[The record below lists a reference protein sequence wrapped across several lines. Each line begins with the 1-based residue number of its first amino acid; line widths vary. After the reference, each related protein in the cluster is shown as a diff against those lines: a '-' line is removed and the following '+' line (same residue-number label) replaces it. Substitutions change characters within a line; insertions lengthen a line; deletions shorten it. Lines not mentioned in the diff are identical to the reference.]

1 MIDFAS
7 WNRRERAARWSRH
20 TLYLFLRFS
29 APLYL
34 DGASILSLLQA
45 NAVTLTSTHHLP
57 YLDINLPCYLC
68 YTHVLLCTIRTTRPM
83 AMPCLLPCL
92 LHLAPC
98 FVAFVLRNTPTV
110 PFIRVLLRM
119 SVTLYSHHLPALPLL
134 HRGSSVSIETASYA
148 TTRHDLRCTKKKPHD
163 RCPRYFACVR
173 YSCLIS
179 VVLPGCDKS
188 KVKVTPPYLVLV

>member
-83 AMPCLLPCL
+83 VMPCPLPCL

-98 FVAFVLRNTPTV
+98 FVDVCAPQYAYRPVHTRPSTYVRYAIFASPPGTSTSPSW
-110 PFIRVLLRM
+110 FFCI
-119 SVTLYSHHLPALPLL
+119 
-134 HRGSSVSIETASYA
+134 HRDGFLCNN
-148 TTRHDLRCTKKKPHD
+148 TTRLEMHAKPHD
-163 RCPRYFACVR
+163 LYAQILCPFVR
-173 YSCLIS
+173 YSCLI
-179 VVLPGCDKS
+179 LLTCQGCD
-188 KVKVTPPYLVLV
+188 